1 MSESLIKQFTL
12 THLATKAEIKIP
24 LLISL
29 YEQDTKPNFSSTS
42 VYGRMDPIFTY
53 QNTVRTFSVTCQ
65 TITPDKYKDFYVS
78 ASNPVEQLEAVADD
92 EDIRQSYGGFI
103 SDLYKMMY
111 PLYERE
117 TRGSGVKKLTT
128 NTLKSPPILQLKIDD
143 IIGQSKAVIFVPEN
157 FSLVSGFAN
166 RSEIN
171 ITIDSGDDIRY
182 VALAGGYGFTLGGT
196 ILHEENPPGF
206 TVTNGG
212 GGGGAT
218 YKFSPDNSFPLGAG
232 TTMDILKG

>member
-12 THLATKAEIKIP
+12 THLATKAKIEIP

-29 YEQDTKPNFSSTS
+29 YEQDAKPNFSSTS

-65 TITPDKYKDFYVS
+65 TITPDKYKKYYESSD
-78 ASNPVEQLEAVADD
+78 EKLEAAADAK
-92 EDIRQSYGGFI
+92 DIRQLYGGFI

-117 TRGSGVKKLTT
+117 TRGPGLKALTT

-196 ILHEENPPGF
+196 ILHEEHPPGF

-218 YKFSPDNSFPLGAG
+218 YEFSPNNSFPLGAG
-232 TTMDILKG
+232 TTIDILKG